1 MPSSYVT
8 WLRKYNILKEYY
20 ANNGSIDSLTS
31 EVIDREV
38 ISWLAGQRNAYKNTV
53 KSKLIKE
60 HVLLLNKLFFDWS
73 PKDTIILNDSI
84 TFENKGNYNS
94 ILINRVNNIINDLV
108 YEGIDIIDST
118 NQKDIEKIMI
128 KRIWR

>member
-94 ILINRVNNIINDLV
+94 ILINRVNNIIDDLV

>member
-1 MPSSYVT
+1 MPSSYAN
-8 WLRKYNILKEYY
+8 WLRKYNILNEYY